1 MARKSASKPSTVG
14 PQETGMPDDAG
25 ALLNDWL
32 VKQNSLLGASLA
44 QITGSQVAMLSSW
57 LELQN
62 KLARQWQ
69 AQAAEWSQWAYF
81 WQRGGEQLA

>member
-14 PQETGMPDDAG
+14 PHETGMPDDAG

-32 VKQNSLLGASLA
+32 VKQNSLFGSLA
-44 QITGSQVAMLSSW
+44 QITGSQVAMLSLW
-57 LELQN
+57 LELQTE
-62 KLARQWQ
+62 LARQWQ
-69 AQAAEWSQWAYF
+69 GQAAEWSQWAYF